1 MTRPSSIPP
10 CRKNTGFTLI
20 EVIIAMS
27 IFAILAI
34 LSYSGLHS
42 VIMSKTS
49 TEVSLERLQE
59 LQMTMLTLNSD
70 LQQISNRDAHDA
82 LGGSL
87 NKLSTQSSEYLI
99 EFTRGGWR
107 NPANLARSSL
117 QRVAYQLKDD
127 ALIRIYWPHVDRA
140 DEEQRVERTLIH
152 NIESLEILF
161 LNANQEWKED
171 WPSAT
176 ALASADPAALPAAI
190 DVRLKMNDWGEIKRL
205 IRVNN

>member
-59 LQMTMLTLNSD
+59 LQMTILTLNSD

-161 LNANQEWKED
+161 LNEKQEWKED

-176 ALASADPAALPAAI
+176 ALASTDPAALPAAI